1 MDLLKNLQ
9 TTKMPS
15 LKDIKTQINS
25 VGSTKK
31 ITSAMKMV
39 AASKLRR
46 SQEKAEAARP
56 YSSRLEEML
65 TSLASSALS
74 GEGIIKLLTGT
85 GKDDNYLVVPVS
97 ADRGLCG
104 GFNSSINKET
114 FKLMK
119 SLEDQNK
126 KSQLLTVGK
135 KSRDFFNRIMKEK
148 IIESFVDTNVSGT
161 GYEAALKISNK
172 LQKLYF
178 EGTFDKCILVYN
190 KYKSVISQE
199 VTQQQ
204 LIPLDVSSKSDDKN
218 ENEITDNSIYI
229 YEPDEETILQD
240 LLPKNV
246 SIQIFKVLLE
256 SDAGEQG
263 ARMVAM
269 DNATRNAGE
278 MIDSLTL
285 KYNRTRQAFIT
296 KELIEIISGAES
308 I

>member
-1 MDLLKNLQ
+1 
-9 TTKMPS
+9 MPS

-25 VGSTKK
+25 VVSTKK
-31 ITSAMKMV
+31 ITTAMKMV

-46 SQEKAEAARP
+46 SQEKAVAARP

-65 TSLASSALS
+65 SSLASSAAS

-85 GKDDNYLVVPVS
+85 GNDQNYIVVPVS

-104 GFNSSINKET
+104 GFNSSINRET
-114 FKLMK
+114 FKLVK
-119 SLEDQNK
+119 SLENDG
-126 KSQLLTVGK
+126 KSVQLMPVGK
-135 KSRDFFNRIMKEK
+135 KSRDFFNRVMKEQ
-148 IIESFVDTNVSGT
+148 IVESFIDLNVSNN
-161 GYEAALKISNK
+161 GYDSALAVSNK
-172 LQKLYF
+172 LQDLYF
-178 EGTFDKCILVYN
+178 DGKFDKCILVFN
-190 KYKSVISQE
+190 KFKSAISQE

-204 LIPLDVSSKSDDKN
+204 LIPLDVLESSKEEK
-218 ENEITDNSIYI
+218 EDNNDAKAIYD
-229 YEPDEETILQD
+229 YEPDEETILKD

-256 SDAGEQG
+256 SDAGEHG
-263 ARMVAM
+263 ARMAAM

-278 MIDSLTL
+278 MIDGLTL

>member
-1 MDLLKNLQ
+1 
-9 TTKMPS
+9 MPS

-65 TSLASSALS
+65 ASLASSAAS

-85 GKDDNYLVVPVS
+85 GNDQNYVVVPVS

-114 FKLMK
+114 FRLVK
-119 SLEDQNK
+119 SLEDDGKNV
-126 KSQLLTVGK
+126 QLMPVGK
-135 KSRDFFNRIMKEK
+135 KSRDFFNRVMKDK
-148 IIESFVDTNVSGT
+148 IFDSFADLNVSVN
-161 GYEAALKISNK
+161 GYDAALQVSNK
-172 LQKLYF
+172 LQELYF
-178 EGTFDKCILVYN
+178 DGKFDKCIIVFN
-190 KYKSVISQE
+190 KFKSAISQE

-204 LIPLDVSSKSDDKN
+204 IIPLDVSDSSKEENVDDSAAKA
-218 ENEITDNSIYI
+218 IYD
-229 YEPDEETILQD
+229 YEPDEETILKD

-246 SIQIFKVLLE
+246 SIQIFKVLLD
-256 SDAGEQG
+256 SDAGEHG
-263 ARMVAM
+263 ARMAAM

>member
-1 MDLLKNLQ
+1 
-9 TTKMPS
+9 MPS

-25 VGSTKK
+25 VVSTKK
-31 ITSAMKMV
+31 ITTAMKMV

-46 SQEKAEAARP
+46 SQEKAVAARP

-65 TSLASSALS
+65 SSLASSASS

-85 GKDDNYLVVPVS
+85 GNDQNYIVVPVS

-104 GFNSSINKET
+104 GFNSSINRET
-114 FKLMK
+114 FKIVK
-119 SLEDQNK
+119 SLEKDGK
-126 KSQLLTVGK
+126 KVQLMPVGK
-135 KSRDFFNRIMKEK
+135 KSRDFFNRVMKDQ
-148 IIESFVDTNVSGT
+148 IVESFIDLNISNT
-161 GYEAALKISNK
+161 GYESALNVSSK
-172 LQKLYF
+172 LQELYF
-178 EGTFDKCILVYN
+178 NGEFDKCILVFN
-190 KYKSVISQE
+190 KFKSAISQE

-204 LIPLDVSSKSDDKN
+204 LIPLDLSNSSN
-218 ENEITDNSIYI
+218 ENKEDDNVAKAIYD
-229 YEPDEETILQD
+229 YEPDEETILKD

-256 SDAGEQG
+256 SDAGEHG
-263 ARMVAM
+263 ARMAAM

-278 MIDSLTL
+278 MIDGLTL

>member
-1 MDLLKNLQ
+1 
-9 TTKMPS
+9 MPS

-65 TSLASSALS
+65 SSLASSAAS

-85 GKDDNYLVVPVS
+85 GNDQNYIVVPVS

-104 GFNSSINKET
+104 GFNSSINRET
-114 FKLMK
+114 FKLVK
-119 SLEDQNK
+119 SLEGNGK
-126 KSQLLTVGK
+126 KVQLMPVGK
-135 KSRDFFNRIMKEK
+135 KSRDFFNRVMKDQ
-148 IIESFVDTNVSGT
+148 IIESFVDLNVSST
-161 GYEAALKISNK
+161 GYESALNISNK
-172 LQKLYF
+172 LQELYF
-178 EGTFDKCILVYN
+178 EGKFDKCILVFN
-190 KYKSVISQE
+190 KFKSAISQE

-204 LIPLDVSSKSDDKN
+204 LIPLDVSNSEKEEEKENSSNAIYDD
-218 ENEITDNSIYI
+218 
-229 YEPDEETILQD
+229 EPDEETILKD
-240 LLPKNV
+240 LLPKYV

-263 ARMVAM
+263 ARMAAM

>member
-1 MDLLKNLQ
+1 
-9 TTKMPS
+9 MPS

-25 VGSTKK
+25 VGSTRK

-65 TSLASSALS
+65 ASLASSAAS

-85 GKDDNYLVVPVS
+85 GNDQNYIIVPVS

-104 GFNSSINKET
+104 GFNSSINRET
-114 FKLMK
+114 FKLVK
-119 SLEDQNK
+119 SLEGDGKNVQIMP
-126 KSQLLTVGK
+126 LGK
-135 KSRDFFNRIMKEK
+135 KSRDFFNRVMKDQ
-148 IIESFVDTNVSGT
+148 IIESFVDLNISNT
-161 GYEAALKISNK
+161 GYDSALQVSNK
-172 LQKLYF
+172 LQELYF
-178 EGTFDKCILVYN
+178 EEKFDKCILVFN
-190 KYKSVISQE
+190 KFKSAISQE
-199 VTQQQ
+199 VTKQQ
-204 LIPLDVSSKSDDKN
+204 LIPLDVSNPSKEENADDSSAKA
-218 ENEITDNSIYI
+218 IYE
-229 YEPDEETILQD
+229 YEPDEETILKD

-256 SDAGEQG
+256 SDAGEHG
-263 ARMVAM
+263 ARMAAM

-308 I
+308 V

>member
-1 MDLLKNLQ
+1 
-9 TTKMPS
+9 MPS

-65 TSLASSALS
+65 SSLASSAAS

-85 GKDDNYLVVPVS
+85 GNDQNYIVVPVS

-104 GFNSSINKET
+104 GFNSSINRET
-114 FKLMK
+114 FKLVK
-119 SLEDQNK
+119 SLEGNGK
-126 KSQLLTVGK
+126 KVQLMPVGK
-135 KSRDFFNRIMKEK
+135 KSRDFFNRVMKDQ
-148 IIESFVDTNVSGT
+148 IIESFVDLNVSST
-161 GYEAALKISNK
+161 GYESALNISNK
-172 LQKLYF
+172 LQELYF
-178 EGTFDKCILVYN
+178 EGKFDKCILVFN
-190 KYKSVISQE
+190 KFKSAISQE

-204 LIPLDVSSKSDDKN
+204 LIPLDVSNSEKREEK
-218 ENEITDNSIYI
+218 ENSSNAIYD
-229 YEPDEETILQD
+229 YEPDEETILKD

-263 ARMVAM
+263 ARMAAM

>member
-1 MDLLKNLQ
+1 
-9 TTKMPS
+9 MPS

-65 TSLASSALS
+65 SSLASSAAS

-85 GKDDNYLVVPVS
+85 GNDQNYIVVPVS

-104 GFNSSINKET
+104 GFNSTINRET
-114 FKLMK
+114 FKLVK
-119 SLEDQNK
+119 SLEGNGK
-126 KSQLLTVGK
+126 KVQLMPVGK
-135 KSRDFFNRIMKEK
+135 KSRDFFNRVMKDQ
-148 IIESFVDTNVSGT
+148 IIESFVDLNVSST
-161 GYEAALKISNK
+161 GYESALNISNK
-172 LQKLYF
+172 LQELYF
-178 EGTFDKCILVYN
+178 DGKFDKCILVFN
-190 KYKSVISQE
+190 KFKSAISQE

-204 LIPLDVSSKSDDKN
+204 LIPLDVSNSEKEEEK
-218 ENEITDNSIYI
+218 ENSSNAIYD
-229 YEPDEETILQD
+229 YEPDEETILKD

-263 ARMVAM
+263 ARMAAM

>member
-1 MDLLKNLQ
+1 
-9 TTKMPS
+9 MPS
-15 LKDIKTQINS
+15 LKDIKNQINS

-65 TSLASSALS
+65 VSLASSVAS
-74 GEGIIKLLTGT
+74 GDGIIKLLTGT
-85 GKDDNYLVVPVS
+85 GNDQNYVIIPVS

-104 GFNSSINKET
+104 GFNSSINRET
-114 FKLMK
+114 FKLVK
-119 SLEDQNK
+119 SLEKDGK
-126 KSQLLTVGK
+126 KVELMPVGK
-135 KSRDFFNRIMKEK
+135 KSRDFFNRVMKDQ
-148 IIESFVDTNVSGT
+148 ILESFVDLNVSQS
-161 GYEAALKISNK
+161 GYDSALQVSNK
-172 LQKLYF
+172 LQELFF
-178 EGTFDKCILVYN
+178 EGKFDKCILVFN
-190 KYKSVISQE
+190 KFKSVISQE

-204 LIPLDVSSKSDDKN
+204 LIPLDVSNSPKEENPDDNVVKA
-218 ENEITDNSIYI
+218 IYD
-229 YEPDEETILQD
+229 YEPDEETILKD

-256 SDAGEQG
+256 SDAGEHG
-263 ARMVAM
+263 ARMAAM

>member
-1 MDLLKNLQ
+1 
-9 TTKMPS
+9 MPS

-25 VGSTKK
+25 VGSTRK

-65 TSLASSALS
+65 ASLASSAAS

-85 GKDDNYLVVPVS
+85 GNDQNYVVVPVS

-114 FKLMK
+114 FRLVK
-119 SLEDQNK
+119 SLEDDGKNV
-126 KSQLLTVGK
+126 QLMPVGK
-135 KSRDFFNRIMKEK
+135 KSRDFFNRVMKDK
-148 IIESFVDTNVSGT
+148 ILESFADLNVSVN
-161 GYEAALKISNK
+161 GYDAALQVSNK
-172 LQKLYF
+172 LQELYF
-178 EGTFDKCILVYN
+178 DGKFDKCIIVFN
-190 KYKSVISQE
+190 KFKSAISQE

-204 LIPLDVSSKSDDKN
+204 LIPLNVSNSSKEENVDDSGAKA
-218 ENEITDNSIYI
+218 IYD
-229 YEPDEETILQD
+229 YEPDEETILKD

-256 SDAGEQG
+256 SDAGEHG
-263 ARMVAM
+263 ARMAAM

>member
-1 MDLLKNLQ
+1 
-9 TTKMPS
+9 MPS

-65 TSLASSALS
+65 SSLASSAAS

-85 GKDDNYLVVPVS
+85 GNDQNYIVVPVS

-104 GFNSSINKET
+104 GFNSSINRET
-114 FKLMK
+114 FKLVK
-119 SLEDQNK
+119 SLEGDGK
-126 KSQLLTVGK
+126 KVQLMPVGK
-135 KSRDFFNRIMKEK
+135 KSRDFFNRVIKDQ
-148 IIESFVDTNVSGT
+148 ILESFVDLNVSST
-161 GYEAALKISNK
+161 GYESALNISNK
-172 LQKLYF
+172 LQELYF
-178 EGTFDKCILVYN
+178 DGKFDKCILVFN
-190 KYKSVISQE
+190 KFKSAISQE

-204 LIPLDVSSKSDDKN
+204 LIPLDVSKSEKEEEK
-218 ENEITDNSIYI
+218 ENSSNAIYD
-229 YEPDEETILQD
+229 YEPDEETILKD

-263 ARMVAM
+263 ARMAAM

>member
-1 MDLLKNLQ
+1 
-9 TTKMPS
+9 MPS

-65 TSLASSALS
+65 ASLASSAAS

-85 GKDDNYLVVPVS
+85 GNDQNYIVVPVS

-104 GFNSSINKET
+104 GFNSSINRET
-114 FKLMK
+114 FKLVK
-119 SLEDQNK
+119 SLEGDGKNVQIIP
-126 KSQLLTVGK
+126 VGK
-135 KSRDFFNRIMKEK
+135 KSRDFFNRVMKDQ
-148 IIESFVDTNVSGT
+148 IVESFVDLNISNSG
-161 GYEAALKISNK
+161 YDSALKVSNK
-172 LQKLYF
+172 LQELYF
-178 EGTFDKCILVYN
+178 DGKFDKCIIVFN
-190 KYKSVISQE
+190 KFKSAISQE

-204 LIPLDVSSKSDDKN
+204 LIPLDVSNSAEEENKDDSKVKA
-218 ENEITDNSIYI
+218 IYD
-229 YEPDEETILQD
+229 YEPDEETILKD

-256 SDAGEQG
+256 SDAGEHG
-263 ARMVAM
+263 ARMAAM

>member
-1 MDLLKNLQ
+1 
-9 TTKMPS
+9 MPS

-65 TSLASSALS
+65 SSLASSAAS

-85 GKDDNYLVVPVS
+85 GNDQNYIVVPVS

-104 GFNSSINKET
+104 GFNSSINRET
-114 FKLMK
+114 FKLVK
-119 SLEDQNK
+119 SLEGNGK
-126 KSQLLTVGK
+126 IVQLMPVGK
-135 KSRDFFNRIMKEK
+135 KSRDFFNRVMKDQ
-148 IIESFVDTNVSGT
+148 IIESFVDLNVSST
-161 GYEAALKISNK
+161 GYESALNISNK
-172 LQKLYF
+172 LQELYF
-178 EGTFDKCILVYN
+178 EGKFDKCILVFN
-190 KYKSVISQE
+190 KFKSAISQE

-204 LIPLDVSSKSDDKN
+204 LIPLDVS
-218 ENEITDNSIYI
+218 NSEKEEEKQNSSSAIYD
-229 YEPDEETILQD
+229 YEPDEETILKD

-263 ARMVAM
+263 ARMAAM

>member
-1 MDLLKNLQ
+1 
-9 TTKMPS
+9 MPS

-25 VGSTKK
+25 VGSTRK

-65 TSLASSALS
+65 ASLASSAAS

-85 GKDDNYLVVPVS
+85 GNDQNYVVVPVS

-114 FKLMK
+114 FRLVK
-119 SLEDQNK
+119 SLEDDGKNV
-126 KSQLLTVGK
+126 QLMPVGK
-135 KSRDFFNRIMKEK
+135 KSRDFFNRVMKDK
-148 IIESFVDTNVSGT
+148 ILDSFADLNVSVN
-161 GYEAALKISNK
+161 GYDAALQVSNK
-172 LQKLYF
+172 LQELYF
-178 EGTFDKCILVYN
+178 DGKFDKCIIVFN
-190 KYKSVISQE
+190 KFKSAISQE
-199 VTQQQ
+199 VTHQQ
-204 LIPLDVSSKSDDKN
+204 LIPLDVSDSSKEENVDDSAAKA
-218 ENEITDNSIYI
+218 IYD
-229 YEPDEETILQD
+229 YEPDEETILKD

-256 SDAGEQG
+256 SDAGEHG
-263 ARMVAM
+263 ARMAAM

>member
-1 MDLLKNLQ
+1 
-9 TTKMPS
+9 
-15 LKDIKTQINS
+15 
-25 VGSTKK
+25 
-31 ITSAMKMV
+31 MKMV

-65 TSLASSALS
+65 ASLASSAAS

-85 GKDDNYLVVPVS
+85 GNDQNYIVVPVS

-104 GFNSSINKET
+104 GFNSSINRET
-114 FKLMK
+114 FKLVK
-119 SLEDQNK
+119 SLEGDGKNVQIMP
-126 KSQLLTVGK
+126 LGK
-135 KSRDFFNRIMKEK
+135 KSRDFFNRVMKDQ
-148 IIESFVDTNVSGT
+148 IIESFVDLNISNT
-161 GYEAALKISNK
+161 GYDSALQVSNK
-172 LQKLYF
+172 LQELYF
-178 EGTFDKCILVYN
+178 EEKFDKCILVFN
-190 KYKSVISQE
+190 KFKSAISQE
-199 VTQQQ
+199 VTKQQ
-204 LIPLDVSSKSDDKN
+204 LIPLDVSNSSKEENADDSSAKA
-218 ENEITDNSIYI
+218 IYD
-229 YEPDEETILQD
+229 YEPDEETILKD

-256 SDAGEQG
+256 SDAGEHG
-263 ARMVAM
+263 ARMAAM

-308 I
+308 V

>member
-1 MDLLKNLQ
+1 
-9 TTKMPS
+9 MPS

-65 TSLASSALS
+65 SSLASSAAS

-85 GKDDNYLVVPVS
+85 DNDQNYIVVPVS

-104 GFNSSINKET
+104 GFNSSINRET
-114 FKLMK
+114 FKLVK
-119 SLEDQNK
+119 SLEGNGK
-126 KSQLLTVGK
+126 KVQLMPVGK
-135 KSRDFFNRIMKEK
+135 KSRDFFNRVMKDQ
-148 IIESFVDTNVSGT
+148 IIESFVDLNVSST
-161 GYEAALKISNK
+161 GYESALNISNK
-172 LQKLYF
+172 LQELYF
-178 EGTFDKCILVYN
+178 DGKFDKCILVFN
-190 KYKSVISQE
+190 KFKSAISQE

-204 LIPLDVSSKSDDKN
+204 LIPLDVSNSEKEEEK
-218 ENEITDNSIYI
+218 ENSSNAIYD
-229 YEPDEETILQD
+229 YEPDEETILKD

-263 ARMVAM
+263 ARMAAM

>member
-1 MDLLKNLQ
+1 
-9 TTKMPS
+9 MPS

-65 TSLASSALS
+65 ASLASSAAS
-74 GEGIIKLLTGT
+74 GEGIVKLLTGT
-85 GKDDNYLVVPVS
+85 GNDQNYIVIPVS

-104 GFNSSINKET
+104 GFNSSINRET
-114 FKLMK
+114 FKLVK
-119 SLEDQNK
+119 SLENEGK
-126 KSQLLTVGK
+126 NVQLIPVGK
-135 KSRDFFNRIMKEK
+135 KSRDFFNRLMQDK
-148 IIESFVDTNVSGT
+148 IVESFSDLNVSIT
-161 GYEAALKISNK
+161 GYESALQVSNK
-172 LQKLYF
+172 LQQLYF
-178 EGTFDKCILVYN
+178 DGKFDKCILVFN
-190 KYKSVISQE
+190 KFKSAISQE

-204 LIPLDVSSKSDDKN
+204 LIPLDVSSSLKEKKSDDNTEAKA
-218 ENEITDNSIYI
+218 IYD
-229 YEPDEETILQD
+229 YEPDEETILKD

-263 ARMVAM
+263 ARMAAM

>member
-1 MDLLKNLQ
+1 
-9 TTKMPS
+9 MPS

-65 TSLASSALS
+65 SSLASSAAS

-85 GKDDNYLVVPVS
+85 DNDQNYIVVPVS

-104 GFNSSINKET
+104 GFNSSINRET
-114 FKLMK
+114 FKLVK
-119 SLEDQNK
+119 SLEGNGK
-126 KSQLLTVGK
+126 KVQLMPVGK
-135 KSRDFFNRIMKEK
+135 KSRDFFNRVMKDQ
-148 IIESFVDTNVSGT
+148 IIESFVDLNVSST
-161 GYEAALKISNK
+161 GYESALNISNK
-172 LQKLYF
+172 LQELYF
-178 EGTFDKCILVYN
+178 EGKFDKCILVFN
-190 KYKSVISQE
+190 KFKSAISQE

-204 LIPLDVSSKSDDKN
+204 LIPLDVSNSEKEEEK
-218 ENEITDNSIYI
+218 ENSSNAIYD
-229 YEPDEETILQD
+229 YEPDEETILKD

-263 ARMVAM
+263 ARMAAM

>member
-1 MDLLKNLQ
+1 
-9 TTKMPS
+9 MPS

-65 TSLASSALS
+65 SSLASSATS

-85 GKDDNYLVVPVS
+85 GNDQNYIVVPVS

-104 GFNSSINKET
+104 GFNSSINRET
-114 FKLMK
+114 FKLVK
-119 SLEDQNK
+119 SLEGNGK
-126 KSQLLTVGK
+126 KVQLMPVGK
-135 KSRDFFNRIMKEK
+135 KSRDFFNRVMKDQ
-148 IIESFVDTNVSGT
+148 IIESFVDLNVSST
-161 GYEAALKISNK
+161 GYESALNISNK
-172 LQKLYF
+172 LQELYF
-178 EGTFDKCILVYN
+178 DGKFDKCILVFN
-190 KYKSVISQE
+190 KFKSAISQE

-204 LIPLDVSSKSDDKN
+204 LIPLDVS
-218 ENEITDNSIYI
+218 NSEKEEEKESSSNAIYD
-229 YEPDEETILQD
+229 YEPDEETILKD

-263 ARMVAM
+263 ARMAAM

>member
-1 MDLLKNLQ
+1 
-9 TTKMPS
+9 
-15 LKDIKTQINS
+15 
-25 VGSTKK
+25 
-31 ITSAMKMV
+31 MKMV

-65 TSLASSALS
+65 SSLATSASS

-85 GKDDNYLVVPVS
+85 GEDQNYIVVPVS

-104 GFNSSINKET
+104 GFNSSINRET
-114 FKLMK
+114 FKLVK
-119 SLEDQNK
+119 KLESENK
-126 KSQLLTVGK
+126 KVQLLPIGK
-135 KSRDFFNRIMKEK
+135 KSRDFFLRTLKEN
-148 IIESFVDTNVSGT
+148 ITDSFVDTNVSSA
-161 GYEAALKISNK
+161 GYNIALEISAK
-172 LQKLYF
+172 LQSLYF
-178 EGTFDKCILVYN
+178 EGKFDKCILVYN
-190 KYKSVISQE
+190 KFKSAISQE

-204 LIPLDVSSKSDDKN
+204 LIPLDVSNSEKEEEK
-218 ENEITDNSIYI
+218 ENSSNAIYD
-229 YEPDEETILQD
+229 YEPDEETILKD

-263 ARMVAM
+263 ARMAAM

>member
-1 MDLLKNLQ
+1 
-9 TTKMPS
+9 MPS

-119 SLEDQNK
+119 SLQDQNK
-126 KSQLLTVGK
+126 KVQLLTIGK

-148 IIESFVDTNVSGT
+148 IIENFVDTNVSGT

-172 LQKLYF
+172 LQELYF
-178 EGTFDKCILVYN
+178 EGTFDKCILIYN
-190 KYKSVISQE
+190 KFKSVISQE

-256 SDAGEQG
+256 NDAGEQG
-263 ARMVAM
+263 ARMAAM

-285 KYNRTRQAFIT
+285 KYNRTRQASIT

>member
-1 MDLLKNLQ
+1 
-9 TTKMPS
+9 MPS

-25 VGSTKK
+25 VVSTKK
-31 ITSAMKMV
+31 ITTAMKMV

-46 SQEKAEAARP
+46 SQEKAVAARP

-65 TSLASSALS
+65 SSLASSAAF
-74 GEGIIKLLTGT
+74 GEGVIKLLTGT
-85 GKDDNYLVVPVS
+85 GNDQNYVVVPVS

-104 GFNSSINKET
+104 GFNSSINRET
-114 FKLMK
+114 FKLVK
-119 SLEDQNK
+119 SLEKDGKNV
-126 KSQLLTVGK
+126 QLMPVGK
-135 KSRDFFNRIMKEK
+135 KSRDFFNRAMKDQ
-148 IIESFVDTNVSGT
+148 IVESFIDLNISNN
-161 GYEAALKISNK
+161 GYESALQVSNK
-172 LQKLYF
+172 LQDLYF
-178 EGTFDKCILVYN
+178 DGKFDKCILVFN
-190 KYKSVISQE
+190 KFKSAISQE

-204 LIPLDVSSKSDDKN
+204 LIPLDVSESSKEDKKDDNAAKA
-218 ENEITDNSIYI
+218 IYD
-229 YEPDEETILQD
+229 YEPDEETILKD

-256 SDAGEQG
+256 SDAGEHG
-263 ARMVAM
+263 ARMAAM

-278 MIDSLTL
+278 MIDGLTL

>member
-1 MDLLKNLQ
+1 
-9 TTKMPS
+9 MPS

-25 VGSTKK
+25 VGSTRK

-65 TSLASSALS
+65 ASLASSAAS

-85 GKDDNYLVVPVS
+85 GNDQNYIVVPVS

-104 GFNSSINKET
+104 GFNSSINRET
-114 FKLMK
+114 FKLVK
-119 SLEDQNK
+119 SLEGNGKNVQIMP
-126 KSQLLTVGK
+126 LGK
-135 KSRDFFNRIMKEK
+135 KSRDFFYRVMKDQ
-148 IIESFVDTNVSGT
+148 IIESFVDLNISNT
-161 GYEAALKISNK
+161 GYDSALQVSNK
-172 LQKLYF
+172 LQELYF
-178 EGTFDKCILVYN
+178 EEKFDKCILVFN
-190 KYKSVISQE
+190 KFKSAISQE
-199 VTQQQ
+199 VTKQQ
-204 LIPLDVSSKSDDKN
+204 LIPLDVSNSSKEENVDDSSAKA
-218 ENEITDNSIYI
+218 IYD
-229 YEPDEETILQD
+229 YEPDEETILKD

-256 SDAGEQG
+256 SDAGEHG
-263 ARMVAM
+263 ARMAAM

-308 I
+308 V

>member
-1 MDLLKNLQ
+1 
-9 TTKMPS
+9 MPS

-65 TSLASSALS
+65 SSLASSAAS

-85 GKDDNYLVVPVS
+85 GNDQNYIVVPVS

-104 GFNSSINKET
+104 GFNSSINRET
-114 FKLMK
+114 FKLVK
-119 SLEDQNK
+119 SLEGNGK
-126 KSQLLTVGK
+126 KVQLMPVGK
-135 KSRDFFNRIMKEK
+135 KSRDFFNRVMKDQ
-148 IIESFVDTNVSGT
+148 IIESFVDLNVSIT
-161 GYEAALKISNK
+161 GYESALNISNK
-172 LQKLYF
+172 LQELYF
-178 EGTFDKCILVYN
+178 EGKFDKCILVFN
-190 KYKSVISQE
+190 KFKSAISQE

-204 LIPLDVSSKSDDKN
+204 LIPLDVSNSEKEEEK
-218 ENEITDNSIYI
+218 ENSSNAIYD
-229 YEPDEETILQD
+229 YEPDEETILKD

-263 ARMVAM
+263 ARMAAM